1 MRMMRERL
9 LKLIKEAVDI
19 CSKTKRCDGCIGFGK
34 GAECINYIIADRLL
48 ADGVIVPPCKV
59 GDMVY
64 VKWRLHRNSNDGIY
78 PVKVYA
84 LRWDEKKNNF
94 RVCVEGNFEISSYG
108 CKYTHHYQ
116 ATFAWNN
123 FGKTVFLTREEAE
136 KALKGE

>member
-1 MRMMRERL
+1 MRERL
-9 LKLIKEAVDI
+9 ICLIKNAEKAFPKDKPVLDI
-19 CSKTKRCDGCIGFGK
+19 EEFV
-34 GAECINYIIADRLL
+34 ADYLL
-48 ADGVIVPPCKV
+48 ANGAIVPPCKV
-59 GDMVY
+59 GDTVY

-94 RVCVEGNFEISSYG
+94 RVCVEGNFEISAYG

-136 KALKGE
+136 AALKGRESNGRK